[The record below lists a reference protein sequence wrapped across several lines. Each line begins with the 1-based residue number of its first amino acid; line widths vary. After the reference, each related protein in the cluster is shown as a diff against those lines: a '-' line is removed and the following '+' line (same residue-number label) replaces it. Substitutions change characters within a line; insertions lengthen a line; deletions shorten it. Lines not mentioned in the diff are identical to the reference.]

1 MSKDKDRRC
10 FEFGSGTR
18 RRPIGLDYGEAK
30 DAAFDKLPST
40 CSGPELV
47 ERQVSQRWG
56 KAEARKARERGKE
69 SAEGMRGIGP
79 IDIDVRYG

>member
-30 DAAFDKLPST
+30 DAAFDKLRRVKV
-40 CSGPELV
+40 GN
-47 ERQVSQRWG
+47 
-56 KAEARKARERGKE
+56 
-69 SAEGMRGIGP
+69 
-79 IDIDVRYG
+79 Y